1 MFFSKQSLR
10 PCVFPR
16 RYRVRVSQRCSLVL
30 IGRAHAPNASRS
42 TSRKRGAGAI
52 LRKAIPLPDSR
63 ADNSPYFLSSPSMIE
78 RGKEEERN
86 PRMARTGLRRGRE
99 RVMTATS
106 ASVPRSS
113 LRVFQTSSLLTRRPT
128 LNGLR
133 RAILSTLVALSLSN
147 LPFVSTR
154 VTSPTLRPP
163 PRPLFPLPPRSKKR
177 GNSWNGRG
185 IFTNHPAAPRK
196 GKRAFLLRTSHLRR
210 CLDDKNRVKSEPSL
224 R

>member
-10 PCVFPR
+10 PCVLPR

-63 ADNSPYFLSSPSMIE
+63 ADNSPYFLSSPSMIG

-86 PRMARTGLRRGRE
+86 PRMARTGLRRG

-133 RAILSTLVALSLSN
+133 RAILSTLVALSLQS
-147 LPFVSTR
+147 PFCFDPSD
-154 VTSPTLRPP
+154 VTYPTTTTSAA
-163 PRPLFPLPPRSKKR
+163 LPPSPSVEETRKFLER
-177 GNSWNGRG
+177 D
-185 IFTNHPAAPRK
+185 IFTNHPVAPRK

-210 CLDDKNRVKSEPSL
+210 CLDDKNRVKSEPSF

>member
-133 RAILSTLVALSLSN
+133 RAILSTLVALSLQS
-147 LPFVSTR
+147 PFCFDPSD
-154 VTSPTLRPP
+154 VTYHLGRSSPFPLGRRNEEILGTGEVFSPTTRLRHEKENEH
-163 PRPLFPLPPRSKKR
+163 SCC
-177 GNSWNGRG
+177 GRA
-185 IFTNHPAAPRK
+185 T
-196 GKRAFLLRTSHLRR
+196 
-210 CLDDKNRVKSEPSL
+210 
-224 R
+224 

>member
-78 RGKEEERN
+78 RGKQEERN
-86 PRMARTGLRRGRE
+86 PRMARTGLRRG

-154 VTSPTLRPP
+154 VTSPTLDRSSS
-163 PRPLFPLPPRSKKR
+163 FPLGRRNEEILGTRYFHQPPGCATKR
-177 GNSWNGRG
+177 KTS
-185 IFTNHPAAPRK
+185 IPAADEPLKALPR
-196 GKRAFLLRTSHLRR
+196 R
-210 CLDDKNRVKSEPSL
+210 
-224 R
+224 